1 MFSIV
6 WRRAFSSHPTVPA
19 APAIMI
25 SPLGAV
31 ARRAQKAPA
40 ISHRKRQQP
49 SLRRM
54 SGSAVHRHSARNR
67 NELVSA
73 QQLIAVVLLA
83 SARNSRPEPIG
94 IGERLRIDDM
104 NGRGIWD
111 CYSCQNVSNRIQRS
125 KAFVNGNFEDSCR
138 WINRQYMARTPLL
151 FQRPPYR
158 DAPSA
163 PAQVDA
169 CTAESRRHA
178 TSSFPPSAA
187 GSGVTC
193 ERHTQFVQER
203 PRQAPPPQAW

>member
-1 MFSIV
+1 
-6 WRRAFSSHPTVPA
+6 
-19 APAIMI
+19 MI

-83 SARNSRPEPIG
+83 SARNSRPQPVR

-125 KAFVNGNFEDSCR
+125 KALVNGNFEDSCR
-138 WINRQYMARTPLL
+138 WINRAVHGADTFVVPASTVQKRSFATGPGGSVHRGVQTPCDKLV
-151 FQRPPYR
+151 
-158 DAPSA
+158 SA
-163 PAQVDA
+163 
-169 CTAESRRHA
+169 ERRWKRRH
-178 TSSFPPSAA
+178 
-187 GSGVTC
+187 V
-193 ERHTQFVQER
+193 
-203 PRQAPPPQAW
+203 